1 MQESLKKIYRVSV
14 VSSVMFLIFGLFLVF
29 QTENVIKTMSII
41 MGGILLIIGI
51 VPIVNYFK
59 NRIHNFFSS
68 AGLLYGVFSTV
79 AGLMILFNTKILA
92 TIIPILSGVWMI
104 INSVNK
110 IQIAMEL
117 RDNRVRS
124 WLITFIFAILILIA
138 GAFLI
143 INPFAS
149 AVLLGKTVGIV
160 IIIYTVLDIA
170 DSIIIRIKAKDIIN
184 QIIEVKEIK

>member
-1 MQESLKKIYRVSV
+1 MQESLKKIYRVSL
-14 VSSVMFLIFGLFLVF
+14 VSSILFLIFGLFLVF
-29 QTENVIKTMSII
+29 QTENVIRTVSII
-41 MGGILLIIGI
+41 MGGLLLVIGI
-51 VPIVNYFK
+51 VPIANYFK

-104 INSVNK
+104 VNSVNK

-117 RDNRVRS
+117 RDNKVSS
-124 WLITFIFAILILIA
+124 WLITFIFAIIILIS

-170 DSIIIRIKAKDIIN
+170 DSIIIRIKAKDVIN
-184 QIIEVKEIK
+184 QIVEIKEVK

>member
-1 MQESLKKIYRVSV
+1 MQESLKKIYRVSI
-14 VSSVMFLIFGLFLVF
+14 VSAVIFLIFGLFLVF
-29 QTENVIKTMSII
+29 QTENVIKTVSII
-41 MGGILLIIGI
+41 MGSLLLIIGI

-104 INSVNK
+104 VNSVNK

-117 RDNRVRS
+117 RDNKVSS
-124 WLITFIFAILILIA
+124 WLITFIFAIIILIA

-160 IIIYTVLDIA
+160 IVIYTVLDII
-170 DSIIIRIKAKDIIN
+170 DSIIIKVKAKDIIN
-184 QIIEVKEIK
+184 QIVEIKEIK

>member
-1 MQESLKKIYRVSV
+1 MQDSLKKIYRVSV
-14 VSSVMFLIFGLFLVF
+14 VSSVIFLIFGLFLVF
-29 QTENVIKTMSII
+29 QTENVIKTISII

-104 INSVNK
+104 VNSVNK

-117 RDNRVRS
+117 RDNKVKS
-124 WLITFIFAILILIA
+124 WLITFIFAIIILIA
-138 GAFLI
+138 GVFLI

-160 IIIYTVLDIA
+160 IIIYTVLDII
-170 DSIIIRIKAKDIIN
+170 DSVIIKLKAKDIIN
-184 QIIEVKEIK
+184 QIVEIKEVE